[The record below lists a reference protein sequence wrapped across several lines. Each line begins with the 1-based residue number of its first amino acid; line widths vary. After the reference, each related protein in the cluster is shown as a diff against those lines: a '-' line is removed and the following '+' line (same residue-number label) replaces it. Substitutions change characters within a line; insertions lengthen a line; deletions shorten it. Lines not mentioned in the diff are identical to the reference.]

1 MCDLTIL
8 SPTFAQATLIVVLAG
23 NDTFGTSKYDVY
35 ALNELSLGGGMGSSA
50 LASAMGSLALNKKG
64 TPFRPFMTHA
74 PGQEWGSSLC

>member
-1 MCDLTIL
+1 MCDLTIP

-64 TPFRPFMTHA
+64 TFPPLHDARTWAGM
-74 PGQEWGSSLC
+74 G